1 MALSIHPYMARL
13 ALLTLMAGLLCCPA
27 RLEAQAGAQGNA
39 FSAPRPAKLPTRV
52 LRTETVRQELERR
65 LARNPGNEAAI
76 WNIGYEFF
84 RLYPPHSGYGLGHP
98 SGLSDDKNK

>member
-1 MALSIHPYMARL
+1 MVRL
-13 ALLTLMAGLLCCPA
+13 ALLILMAGLLCCPA
-27 RLEAQAGAQGNA
+27 RLEAQAGNA
-39 FSAPRPAKLPTRV
+39 FSAPRPAKLPARV

-84 RLYPPHSGYGLGHP
+84 RLYPPLRIRPGP
-98 SGLSDDKNK
+98 SIRPS